1 MPDYSKRKEREED
14 IAAALTPVFDEYRE
28 SSIAI
33 YNNSGELPSRGFWE
47 TMKKRLASAVEPII
61 ALVESDALNAMLLP
75 AFSSLATPE
84 NNNEIIRDAKKR
96 AEEFSVN
103 FSDMV
108 LTNIAEKVP
117 KAEEEEE
124 GVVIF
129 VQSMF
134 EDIFAD
140 NKKTIIAVGL
150 VTAAIT
156 AGEMFAAVYIIALIN
171 TRAVTSA
178 IIEERPERMGPAT
191 VDYEGIPTVD
201 AQPVVFFEMI
211 PIGMTQEDALVCP
224 ICGPLHGKTKENWG
238 EFDGPPAHYMCRCFL
253 EWVIRL
259 SNKT

>member
-14 IAAALTPVFDEYRE
+14 IAAALAPVFDEYRE

-61 ALVESDALNAMLLP
+61 ALVESDALNAMLVP
-75 AFSSLATPE
+75 AFSSLTTPE
-84 NNNEIIRDAKKR
+84 NNSKIIRDAKKR
-96 AEEFSVN
+96 AEEFSAN

-108 LTNIAEKVP
+108 LTNISEKVP
-117 KAEEEEE
+117 KAKQEKE
-124 GVVIF
+124 GVSVF

-156 AGEMFAAVYIIALIN
+156 AGEMFAAIFITALIN
-171 TRAVTSA
+171 TRAVASA
-178 IIEERPERMGPAT
+178 ILEERPERMGPAT
-191 VDYEGIPTVD
+191 VDYEGIPAIDSDPDVL
-201 AQPVVFFEMI
+201 FEMI
-211 PIGMTQEDALVCP
+211 PTWMTQEDALVCP

-259 SNKT
+259 SNEA